1 MKKEDEYISIIRSSG
16 LRHVSSRNLPLIT
29 VSCIFFGYNEILK
42 SQVGYQYG
50 TIANIGIKD
59 NAYFLINEDKIGR
72 LFDKFVSKRKEKILI
87 KKFSKKLIDNKSV
100 LKSLMSKNYF
110 NSLPTILDLYLQVL
124 GQIGFYNS
132 MMRYIK
138 DDKNKAKYW
147 RSLFNFVSKD
157 KDRVANLIY
166 CVIEPLL
173 KKSCQ
178 SIGRDFNFDGDL
190 LKYMTLREMQEYLL
204 TKRINKKILLTLK
217 KRREGYVYLYYKEK
231 DYVLIDKPFV
241 HKVYKEFIIPKKI
254 VNIIKGVP
262 AYPGKVVGKVFNTF
276 HGLKTVKHG
285 SILVTNVT
293 NPKDN
298 VLLKK
303 FAAIVTNEGGLLS
316 HASIISREFKI
327 PCIIGTK
334 IATQIFKDGD
344 RVEVD
349 ANKGIVKLLKKKS

>member
-1 MKKEDEYISIIRSSG
+1 MKAENKYLSIIKSSG
-16 LRHVSSRNLPLIT
+16 LHHISSRKLPLIAA
-29 VSCIFFGYNEILK
+29 SCIFFGYNKILK
-42 SQVGYQYG
+42 AKTGYRYG

-59 NAYFLINEDKIGR
+59 NAYFLINEDKIAR
-72 LFDKFVSKRKEKILI
+72 LFNKFVNKRKAKILVRR
-87 KKFSKKLIDNKSV
+87 FSKKFAENKSI
-100 LKSLMSKNYF
+100 LKSLTTKNYF
-110 NSLPTILDLYLQVL
+110 GALSIILDLYPQVL
-124 GQIGFYNS
+124 GHIGFYNS
-132 MMRYIK
+132 VMRYIK
-138 DDKNKAKYW
+138 DDKNKADFW
-147 RSLFNFVSKD
+147 RSLVNFVSKD
-157 KDRVANLIY
+157 RDTVANLIY

-173 KKSCQ
+173 KKCCLC
-178 SIGRDFNFDGDL
+178 IGKDFNFDGDL
-190 LKYMTLREMQEYLL
+190 LRYMTLREIKEYSL
-204 TKRINKKILLTLK
+204 TKRINKKILMILK

-276 HGLKTVKHG
+276 HGLKVAKPG

-303 FAAIVTNEGGLLS
+303 FAAIITNEGGLLS

-327 PCIIGTK
+327 PCVIGTK
-334 IATQIFKDGD
+334 IVTQIFKNGD
-344 RVEVD
+344 MVEVD
-349 ANKGIVKLLKKKS
+349 ANRGIVKLLKKKS